1 MNVAMAQRLT
11 TASPVKVSS
20 FWQRRRID
28 IILLA
33 TVVNFLWLWQDGAST
48 RSYNLYYAATVRSML
63 TSWHAFF
70 FASFDPAGFVT
81 IDKPPL
87 GFWVQAA
94 SAKLF
99 GFGALSVLLPQ
110 ALAGVFSVVLLGHL
124 VGRVWGSLSGTLAAL
139 ILALTPISVAV
150 NRSNT
155 VDSLLILTLLLAAWA
170 ISYAAETGRLR
181 PLLLCAV
188 FIGLGFNIKGM
199 QSFIIVPVFVLFF
212 VPASPLAGRT
222 RLLHLGIATVVL
234 LVVSLVWI
242 VAVDTTPSTQR
253 PFVGSS
259 SHNTEMDLALG
270 FNGFSRLTYRN
281 SSVQQI
287 GFGPG
292 APGPARLLNR
302 QLGGQAGWLLP
313 LAVLGLL
320 TAGWNW
326 QDTAG
331 EPGDTRFT
339 RVKPRVITRAINL
352 PTRLHRGSPA
362 ASWHPR
368 LPPSRQRQSL
378 VLWGG
383 WFLIMLVLLNGMTF
397 FHPHYLAMLA
407 PAISALAGIGY
418 ATLLQRFEYPSWQ
431 RWWLLFGLIG
441 TALVQISLMASFP
454 MLNRWLI
461 PCVACLVAAS
471 IAFWVAAC
479 LVVQPQARRY
489 ATIAS
494 TTGLPALLIAPAIWV
509 AVTIWHPGNGDV
521 PYAGPDL
528 LANTLPGDMDAATV
542 SRLMGYVQ
550 AHRQNARYILAT
562 PSAIVAAPLIV
573 ATGQPVMAF
582 GGYLGKEQIVTPG
595 DIRDLT
601 AKGEVRFFLMPPT
614 FSAAPQ
620 RESGV
625 EHWIRTR
632 CVVVQATLWQPAPGF
647 GPEGPR
653 LYDCS
658 KPRRESV
665 LSGGI
670 SADH

>member
-1 MNVAMAQRLT
+1 MSVHLAMARRIT
-11 TASPVKVSS
+11 TGRSAEVFS
-20 FWQRRRID
+20 FWQRRRVD
-28 IILLA
+28 VVLLA
-33 TVVNFLWLWQDGAST
+33 TIVNFLWLWQAEGGT

-87 GFWVQAA
+87 GFWIQAA

-110 ALAGVFSVVLLGHL
+110 ALAGIFSVMLLGHL
-124 VGRVWGSLSGTLAAL
+124 VGRVWGPLPGTLAAL

-155 VDSLLILTLLLAAWA
+155 VDSLLILTLLLATWA
-170 ISYAAETGRLR
+170 ISYAVETGRLL

-199 QSFIIVPVFVLFF
+199 QSFIVVPVFTLFF
-212 VPASPLAGRT
+212 LLASPLMGRT
-222 RLLHLGIATVVL
+222 RLLHLGLATVIL
-234 LVVSLVWI
+234 LVISLAWI
-242 VAVDTTPSTQR
+242 VAVDTTPPTQR

-270 FNGFSRLTYRN
+270 FNGFGRLTYYN
-281 SSVQQI
+281 GLIQQI

-292 APGPARLLNR
+292 APGPARLLDR

-320 TAGWNW
+320 TAGWN
-326 QDTAG
+326 
-331 EPGDTRFT
+331 RH
-339 RVKPRVITRAINL
+339 L
-352 PTRLHRGSPA
+352 
-362 ASWHPR
+362 R
-368 LPPSRQRQSL
+368 LPSSRRLQSL

-383 WFLIMLVLLNGMTF
+383 WLLIMLALLDGMAF
-397 FHPHYLAMLA
+397 FHPHYLAMFA

-441 TALVQISLMASFP
+441 TALVQVSLIASFP
-454 MLNRWLI
+454 MLSRWLI
-461 PCVACLVAAS
+461 PCVACLVTAS
-471 IAFWVAAC
+471 VAFWIAAC
-479 LVVQPQARRY
+479 LVVRPQARRY
-489 ATIAS
+489 ATVAS
-494 TTGLPALLIAPAIWV
+494 AMGLPALLIAPTIWV
-509 AVTIWHPGNGDV
+509 AITIGHPSNGDV

-528 LANTLPGDMDAATV
+528 LINTLPADMDATTI
-542 SRLMGYVQ
+542 SRLLGYIQ
-550 AHRQNARYILAT
+550 AHRHNARYILAT

-582 GGYLGKEQIVTPG
+582 GGYLGEEHIVTPS
-595 DIRDLT
+595 DLENLT
-601 AKGEVRFFLMPPT
+601 TKGEVRFFLMPPT
-614 FSAAPQ
+614 FSVAPRRGSQ
-620 RESGV
+620 V

-632 CVVVQATLWQPAPGF
+632 CAIVQAALWQPASGF

-653 LYDCS
+653 LYNCS

-665 LSGGI
+665 LGGGI
-670 SADH
+670 GAVH